1 MRSSRA
7 GRASARAGA
16 RRARLTR
23 RSPRSPRRS
32 GAAWLRDRGAGVDR
46 AFVWRRCG
54 PLHCSA
60 FGSKYR
66 RMTRCHAAHVG
77 FVAQYSNAL
86 PYSQPSLLRQ
96 VYGVSR
102 TLIHKLF
109 PATCLLCLDPGQPP
123 FLDLCRDCEEDF
135 PRTGR
140 GCAICAAPLAPPAIV
155 CGHCV
160 TQRPAFDTAFVPY
173 RYEFPLVELVH
184 RLKYGGQI
192 AIARILGTLLG
203 RRIAERGATAGAAV
217 VPVPLHP
224 AREARRGYNQAEE
237 IARFAAE
244 ILGLPVADRLAI
256 RRRATEEQ
264 AALPAIVRR
273 VNVAGA
279 FEIRAKEVPS
289 AVAIVDDVLTTGS
302 TADALAAEL
311 KRAGCRRVEVWAVAR
326 AAGSGATDGYVP
338 R

>member
-1 MRSSRA
+1 MPEKRRIPN
-7 GRASARAGA
+7 A
-16 RRARLTR
+16 RRAQ
-23 RSPRSPRRS
+23 
-32 GAAWLRDRGAGVDR
+32 
-46 AFVWRRCG
+46 FV
-54 PLHCSA
+54 A
-60 FGSKYR
+60 
-66 RMTRCHAAHVG
+66 
-77 FVAQYSNAL
+77 VAQYSNAL
-86 PYSQPSLLRQ
+86 KSCQPSLLRQ
-96 VYGVSR
+96 VYGTSKS
-102 TLIHKLF
+102 LINGLF

-140 GCAICAAPLAPPAIV
+140 GCAICAAPLAAPAIA

-160 TQRPAFDTAFVPY
+160 ARRPAFDAAFVPY

-192 AIARILGTLLG
+192 AIARILGTLLA
-203 RRIAERGATAGAAV
+203 RRIAERGATAVDAV

-224 AREARRGYNQAEE
+224 SREARRGYNQAGE

-244 ILGLPVADRLAI
+244 NLGLPVADRLAI
-256 RRRATEEQ
+256 RARATEEQ
-264 AALPAIVRR
+264 TALPAIVRR
-273 VNVAGA
+273 VNVARA
-279 FEIRAKEVPS
+279 FAIRAKEVPT

-302 TADALAAEL
+302 TADALAGEL

-326 AAGSGATDGYVP
+326 AIGGGPAGGYVP

>member
-1 MRSSRA
+1 MRRLRA
-7 GRASARAGA
+7 AQVGA
-16 RRARLTR
+16 
-23 RSPRSPRRS
+23 
-32 GAAWLRDRGAGVDR
+32 
-46 AFVWRRCG
+46 
-54 PLHCSA
+54 
-60 FGSKYR
+60 
-66 RMTRCHAAHVG
+66 
-77 FVAQYSNAL
+77 VAQYSNAL
-86 PYSQPSLLRQ
+86 PHCQPGLLRQ

-123 FLDLCRDCEEDF
+123 FLDLCRDCEEDL
-135 PRTGR
+135 PRSGR
-140 GCAICAAPLAPPAIV
+140 GCAICAAPLAASAIA
-155 CGHCV
+155 CAHCLAR
-160 TQRPAFDTAFVPY
+160 RPAFDAAFAPY

-192 AIARILGTLLG
+192 AIARILGTLLA
-203 RRIAERGATAGAAV
+203 RRIADRGAIGVDAL

-224 AREARRGYNQAEE
+224 AREARRGYNQAAE

-244 ILGLPVADRLAI
+244 ILGLPVADRLAV
-256 RRRATEEQ
+256 RTRATEEQ

-279 FEIRAKEVPS
+279 FEVRAKEVPP

-302 TADALAAEL
+302 TADALAGEL
-311 KRAGCRRVEVWAVAR
+311 KRAGCRRIEVWAVAR
-326 AAGSGATDGYVP
+326 AAGSGKAGGYVP